1 MMLNEPIARSART
14 PAHKGRRG
22 IAAAVTNLVAVAYS
36 ITCVY
41 PVVWMAYSSLKTI
54 KDFESNIIGLPK
66 ALHFENYVTI
76 LSGTDLPLYMLNTI
90 RNTAVSL
97 LFIVLFGFV
106 NGFIISRFRFR
117 GRGVLFTLY
126 MLGMLVPVHALL
138 VPMYI
143 LFANTGLA
151 DAWYTVALP
160 NIAFGLPVALFLV
173 EGYVSTIPTDI
184 DEAAAI
190 DGASFS
196 RTMFTI
202 ILPIVA
208 PILITVGI
216 ISFFSCWNEFSFSLV
231 LLKSQRL
238 YTVPLG
244 LTLFKG
250 TYRNDYPRMMTT
262 MFLSIVPALIIY
274 IAFSKQIIKGMMA
287 GAIKG

>member
-1 MMLNEPIARSART
+1 VT
-14 PAHKGRRG
+14 KGRKG
-22 IAAAVTNLVAVAYS
+22 VAGFFTNLVTLIYS
-36 ITCVY
+36 VTCIY
-41 PVVWMAYSSLKTI
+41 PVIWMAYSSLKST
-54 KDFESNIIGLPK
+54 KDFESNVIGLPT
-66 ALHFENYVTI
+66 ALKFENYVTI
-76 LSGTDLPLYMLNTI
+76 LSGTDLPIYMVNTI
-90 RNTAVSL
+90 RNTAISL
-97 LFIVLFGFV
+97 VFIVLFGFV
-106 NGFIISRFRFR
+106 NGFIISRYRFK
-117 GRGVLFTLY
+117 GRGALFTLY

-143 LFANTGLA
+143 LFSNAGLTN
-151 DAWYTVALP
+151 AWFTVALP
-160 NIAFGLPVALFLV
+160 NIAFGLPMALFLV
-173 EGYVSTIPTDI
+173 EGYVSTIPPDI

-202 ILPIVA
+202 IFPIA
-208 PILITVGI
+208 IPILITVGI
-216 ISFFSCWNEFSFSLV
+216 INFFGCWNEFSFSLV

-262 MFLSIVPALIIY
+262 MVLAMVPALIIY
-274 IAFSKQIIKGMMA
+274 VAFSKQIIKGMMA

>member
-1 MMLNEPIARSART
+1 MN
-14 PAHKGRRG
+14 KGRRG
-22 IAAAVTNLVAVAYS
+22 IASFFTNLVTILYS
-36 ITCVY
+36 VTCIF
-41 PVVWMAYSSLKTI
+41 PVIWMAYSSLKST

-66 ALHFENYVTI
+66 VLHFENYATI

-90 RNTAVSL
+90 RNTALSL
-97 LFIVLFGFV
+97 FFIVIFGFV
-106 NGFIISRFRFR
+106 NGFIMSRYRFR
-117 GRGVLFTLY
+117 GRGPLYMLY

-143 LFANTGLA
+143 LFSNAGLTN
-151 DAWYTVALP
+151 AWFTVALP
-160 NIAFGLPVALFLV
+160 SIAFGLPTALFLV
-173 EGYVSTIPTDI
+173 EGYVATIPVDI

-216 ISFFSCWNEFSFSLV
+216 ITFFGCWNEFSFSLV
-231 LLKSQRL
+231 LLKSQSL

-262 MFLSIVPALIIY
+262 MFLAMVPALIIY
-274 IAFSKQIIKGMMA
+274 IAFSKKIIKGMMA

>member
-1 MMLNEPIARSART
+1 MNRNEALPVKKQSGPHT
-14 PAHKGRRG
+14 GRKT
-22 IAAAVTNLVAVAYS
+22 AAAILINLVVIIYS
-36 ITCVY
+36 ITCIF
-41 PVVWMAYSSLKTI
+41 PVVWMAYSSLKTT
-54 KDFESNIIGLPK
+54 KDFESNVIGLPTS
-66 ALHFENYVTI
+66 LHFENYATI
-76 LSGTDLPLYMLNTI
+76 LSGSDLPLYMLNTI
-90 RNTAVSL
+90 RNTAISL
-97 LFIVLFGFV
+97 FFIILFGFI
-106 NGFIISRFRFR
+106 NGFIISRYRFR
-117 GRGVLFTLY
+117 GRKVLFTTY

-143 LFANTGLA
+143 LFSRLNLT
-151 DAWYTVALP
+151 DAWFTVSLP
-160 NIAFGLPVALFLV
+160 NIAFGIPTALFLV
-173 EGYVSTIPTDI
+173 EGYVSTVPVDI

-202 ILPIVA
+202 IGPIAA

-216 ISFFSCWNEFSFSLV
+216 ITFFSCWNEFSFSLV
-231 LLKSQRL
+231 LLKSPKL

-262 MFLSIVPALIIY
+262 MFLAMVPALIIY
-274 IAFSKQIIKGMMA
+274 IAFSKQIINGMMA